1 METLEIRDIV
11 SKEWRTDDFINKQ
24 YLCYNLR
31 RSNTIPNHFILEYD
45 IDDYDWHA
53 EQTSVKDTSENVIRL
68 KTYLNKN
75 KELVD
80 LSQTQCEIGF
90 DIDLAE
96 KKLSFQLN
104 YYFHRDADTEN
115 LRRRKAIV
123 LETFSY
129 QEFRNL
135 MMYVGYGDFEKDS
148 SFDYLN
154 YFTNIYQFY
163 FQKAGSPEELLFL
176 YSHTPDFVFERM
188 VLDDEKAMDHLIT
201 LAQYDDTGFWSG
213 WKDGSS
219 ALVNVLKAFSSPAYL
234 LERFKKEPELCNRIY
249 YNLDKMSEFEGQ
261 MKSNRIIFA
270 NILMQYCLFSPNR
283 PEAGA
288 PTFRMG
294 KGYKV
299 STNVMELSGPLLGFG
314 QSNEKTFFLQQ
325 QKEMLQRTAIIPKE
339 GDPNAT
345 QLVAADLEEGRQYFP
360 LEMVYFINEDEKT
373 IHPET
378 GEPMPPATMMVPAI
392 FVKAWADA
400 ENWAEINEF
409 IRITADILAVT
420 LGIATLATTGNPYL
434 ILAAMADL
442 SLAGI
447 DLTVQAL
454 REEIAKLPGGERF
467 LQDWDL
473 IYGTGG
479 AIIAGPQLIVAA
491 YKGLFVL
498 LPKAATNVQQGLKT
512 MAISLFLDLNSGRFE
527 RSQLHFLQTT
537 EWVAPSGGFFDN
549 ITGAR
554 LGNVGAAFIE
564 IANETGKASKQE
576 YILAYRGLPV
586 AKGNKYIKPYA
597 DLMQKVKQASYS
609 EEKLVNVLEEALDD
623 TWQYFDKEP
632 ASGGKYETKDLE
644 RIYTNGSKK
653 EFEKGVKYLS
663 EKEREAY
670 EIFVQYDKIVDVEGN
685 LVDTNG
691 SISILPNGQPI
702 ITEKAIFVMSDDGKL
717 YLSKNYAYGKFHHS
731 SFLAGKPIS
740 AGGEIYIERGVIK
753 EITNDTGH
761 YMISLEH
768 MKINTLKELQARH
781 YFNLENTKEK
791 IIFKSNY

>member
-1 METLEIRDIV
+1 METLEIRDIL

-31 RSNTIPNHFILEYD
+31 RCNTISNRFMLEYD
-45 IDDYDWHA
+45 ITDYDWHA
-53 EQTSVKDTSENVIRL
+53 EQASIKDESENVIRL

-104 YYFHRDADTEN
+104 YYFHRDVDTEN

-123 LETFSY
+123 LETLSY

-135 MMYVGYGDFEKDS
+135 MMYVGYGDFEKDT

-163 FQKAGSPEELLFL
+163 FQKASSPEELLFL
-176 YSHTPDFVFERM
+176 YSHTPDFVFERIT
-188 VLDDEKAMDHLIT
+188 LDDERAMDHLIT
-201 LAQYDDTGFWSG
+201 LAEYDDTGFWSG

-219 ALVNVLKAFSSPAYL
+219 ALVNVLKVFSSPIYL

-249 YNLDKMSEFEGQ
+249 YNLDKMSEFEGE
-261 MKSNRIIFA
+261 MKSNHIIFV
-270 NILMQYCLFSPNR
+270 NILMQYCLFSLNR

-299 STNVMELSGPLLGFG
+299 STNVMELSGPVLGFG

-325 QKEMLQRTAIIPKE
+325 QKEMLQRATITPKE

-345 QLVAADLEEGRQYFP
+345 ELIAVDQEEGRQYFP
-360 LEMVYFINEDEKT
+360 LEMVYFINEDEMI

-420 LGIATLATTGNPYL
+420 FGIATLATTGNPYL

-512 MAISLFLDLNSGRFE
+512 MAISLFLDMNSGVFQRKDLRIF
-527 RSQLHFLQTT
+527 QQT
-537 EWVAPSGGFFDN
+537 EWVIPSAGFFSKTSECDALIQHGAFFMELDAAA
-549 ITGAR
+549 ITEQIEKGINPDVIGAISSNR
-554 LGNVGAAFIE
+554 KFALIYKGE
-564 IANETGKASKQE
+564 IIAQGSRYDRAYQEILASLKKASYDAERVKS
-576 YILAYRGLPV
+576 ILEIKLLIKNKKSLDLFHGTSPNAVISIKKNGVLLSMNLIELDFNTNGKGAFYTSSSYKETVGYNKYKFGNRGLPSDIV
-586 AKGNKYIKPYA
+586 QFDIPEKVVLKLNIKVFDSPTQEWA
-597 DLMQKVKQASYS
+597 DFV
-609 EEKLVNVLEEALDD
+609 
-623 TWQYFDKEP
+623 
-632 ASGGKYETKDLE
+632 TKA
-644 RIYTNGSKK
+644 RT
-653 EFEKGVKYLS
+653 
-663 EKEREAY
+663 
-670 EIFVQYDKIVDVEGN
+670 GN
-685 LVDTNG
+685 LVHDYDVVIGPKLKNPWDVKEG
-691 SISILPNGQPI
+691 IALP
-702 ITEKAIFVMSDDGKL
+702 KA
-717 YLSKNYAYGKFHHS
+717 H
-731 SFLAGKPIS
+731 
-740 AGGEIYIERGVIK
+740 
-753 EITNDTGH
+753 
-761 YMISLEH
+761 
-768 MKINTLKELQARH
+768 KELQIAITSEKGA
-781 YFNLENTKEK
+781 NILTKYLK
-791 IIFKSNY
+791 K